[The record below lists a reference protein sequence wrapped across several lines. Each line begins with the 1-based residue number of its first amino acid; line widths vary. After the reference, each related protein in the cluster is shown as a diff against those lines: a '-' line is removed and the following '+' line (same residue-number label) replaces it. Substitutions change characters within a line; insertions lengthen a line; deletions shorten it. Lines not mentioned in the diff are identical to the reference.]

1 MSKFLPFL
9 FGATAIA
16 LVFPSVFDEYRA
28 RLVAEGEV
36 ERLDPPQQVVEAALP
51 RSSGRTMRLAAGPDG
66 HFRTLARFDG
76 RSEEVMV
83 DTGATYVA
91 LGEEAARR
99 LGIWPS
105 PADFIHR
112 AQTAQGTVRAALA
125 KVRRLSIGP
134 VELSDIEVMV
144 LEGRGP
150 GTTLLG
156 MSFLKRLSRFEASD
170 GQLTLVQ

>member
-36 ERLDPPQQVVEAALP
+36 ERLDPPQPIVEAALP
-51 RSSGRTMRLAAGPDG
+51 RPSGRAMQLSADPSG

-76 RSEEVMV
+76 RSEEVLV

-91 LGEEAARR
+91 MGQEAARR
-99 LGIWPS
+99 LGIQPGPS
-105 PADFIHR
+105 DFVHR
-112 AQTAQGTVRAALA
+112 AETAQGSVRAALA
-125 KVRRLSIGP
+125 KVRRLSVGS
-134 VELSDIEVMV
+134 VELSDIDVVV
-144 LEGRGP
+144 LEGQGP
-150 GTTLLG
+150 GITLLG

-170 GQLTLVQ
+170 GRLMLVQ

>member
-1 MSKFLPFL
+1 MSKFFPFL
-9 FGATAIA
+9 FAATAIA
-16 LVFPSVFDEYRA
+16 LVFPSAFERYRTD
-28 RLVAEGEV
+28 LVSEGEV
-36 ERLDPPQQVVEAALP
+36 ERLDPLQPVVEAALP
-51 RSSGRTMRLAAGPDG
+51 LPSGRMVRLQSGPDG
-66 HFRTLARFDG
+66 HFRTSARFDG
-76 RSEEVMV
+76 RNETVMV

-91 LGEEAARR
+91 LGEDAARR
-99 LGIWPS
+99 LGIRVGPS
-105 PADFIHR
+105 DFVHR

-144 LEGRGP
+144 LQGEGP

-156 MSFLKRLSRFEASD
+156 MSFLNRLSRFEAKG